1 MTQICVGLG
10 EEGRIVRNSR
20 CITANP
26 VSHSDWS
33 MESLQVGWPWDWKR
47 EISIFSTRRVWGG
60 VGESNL
66 RAAVLLTGLLQKSSQ
81 ALSWN
86 GVLNLTLPMSERE
99 KKEKNRAEHQSEAE
113 MKLLLPILR
122 IYFY

>member
-1 MTQICVGLG
+1 
-10 EEGRIVRNSR
+10 
-20 CITANP
+20 
-26 VSHSDWS
+26 
-33 MESLQVGWPWDWKR
+33 MESLQVGWRWDWKR
-47 EISIFSTRRVWGG
+47 EISIFSTRRVLGG

>member
-10 EEGRIVRNSR
+10 EEGWIVRNSR

-33 MESLQVGWPWDWKR
+33 MESLQVGWRWDWKR
-47 EISIFSTRRVWGG
+47 EISIFSTRRVWGR

-66 RAAVLLTGLLQKSSQ
+66 RVSSVINWPSPKIISSSF
-81 ALSWN
+81 L
-86 GVLNLTLPMSERE
+86 ERCTKFDSFYVRE
-99 KKEKNRAEHQSEAE
+99 RKRKRKKIEQSIRAR
-113 MKLLLPILR
+113 LR
-122 IYFY
+122 